1 MSLMSNIKEDA
12 IKAMKSGDKLRLST
26 LRSLSAAVSKAE
38 TSGKQRKE
46 LDDAGVI
53 AVLRKEMKTRR
64 ESAEIYRTADQS
76 ERAQQ
81 EDKEADVISEY
92 LPVQLSEDETR
103 SVIFEIISSKDLSSA
118 GARGIG
124 MVMKEVKSRSDI
136 DSALAS
142 KIARELLNS

>member
-1 MSLMSNIKEDA
+1 M
-12 IKAMKSGDKLRLST
+12 RFF
-26 LRSLSAAVSKAE
+26 
-38 TSGKQRKE
+38 RKE
-46 LDDAGVI
+46 V
-53 AVLRKEMKTRR
+53 KTRR

-103 SVIFEIISSKDLSSA
+103 SVISEIISSKDLSSA